1 MIIRP
6 SLEGNKLLLKLNR
19 IISRMQENERQD
31 SEINS
36 GIEQK
41 LFLFC
46 YFPIF
51 IVGFFT
57 KQTSPVVLNAGQ
69 NSKGS

>member
-1 MIIRP
+1 
-6 SLEGNKLLLKLNR
+6 
-19 IISRMQENERQD
+19 MQENERRD
-31 SEINS
+31 PEINS